1 MILISLNLQ
10 VMVIL
15 RDFQEI
21 IAEILECAQVGQ
33 GITKTRVMYEV
44 QLSFKQIK
52 EYLQY
57 LQQCKLLSYDD
68 EKRVFSTTIKGKMFL
83 KLYNEMTELTS
94 GRISEKFKTK

>member
-1 MILISLNLQ
+1 M
-10 VMVIL
+10 IL

-44 QLSFKQIK
+44 QISFTQIK

-57 LQQCKLLSYDD
+57 LQHCELVTYD
-68 EKRVFSTTIKGKMFL
+68 EQNRVYRTTTKGKKFL
-83 KLYNEMTELTS
+83 KLYDEMAELTS
-94 GRISEKFKTK
+94 GRRKN